1 MRRRHKAPAVF
12 LYTASEDKKESAVFS
27 REGDD
32 KEHFLPIA
40 FTKARR
46 RSRLLQVPRGGVRCS
61 TAADCG
67 GNAVSTVQQKPD
79 EFHLMKKGELI

>member
-12 LYTASEDKKESAVFS
+12 LYTASGDKKESAVFS

-46 RSRLLQVPRGGVRCS
+46 WSRLLQVPRGASVVLPPQ
-61 TAADCG
+61 TAAG
-67 GNAVSTVQQKPD
+67 MQSAQYSKNQMS
-79 EFHLMKKGELI
+79 FI